1 MSTELEIIKK
11 GIKQK
16 KIVVGTERSIKNIKL
31 GKAEKVYLSSN
42 CPADARESI
51 NHYARL
57 SNTKVVELPY
67 SNDELNVVCKKPFV
81 ISVLVL
87 LKGEN

>member
-1 MSTELEIIKK
+1 MSNELEIIKK

-16 KIVVGTERSIKNIKL
+16 KIVVGTENSIKNIKL
-31 GKAEKVYLSSN
+31 EKADTAFLSSN
-42 CPADARESI
+42 CPADVRESVKY
-51 NHYARL
+51 YAGL